1 MSAQQTGEKE
11 TYLTFTLGEETF
23 ALQVR
28 NVREVLDLTDVT
40 KVPRTPKF
48 MRGVINLRGSVVPV
62 VDMRIKFNLPVIQ
75 DTQDTC
81 IIVVEV
87 NLDGEI
93 TEIGALADSVQE
105 VFELGHGDIQPPPS
119 IGMRLQSN
127 FIKGMGKRDEK
138 FIIILDIDKVFS
150 ADELILVSDVT
161 NVPPAGQEA
170 EPETVTEGVT
180 VQDNLTNSF

>member
-11 TYLTFTLGEETF
+11 TYLTFTLAEETF

-40 KVPRTPKF
+40 KVPRTPNF

-62 VDMRIKFNLPVIQ
+62 VDMRIKFGLPTVK
-75 DTQDTC
+75 DTMDTC

-87 NLDGEI
+87 NLDGEK

-105 VFELGHGDIQPPPS
+105 VFELSPGDIQPPPS

-150 ADELILVSDVT
+150 ADELILVNDVSDMASAVKT
-161 NVPPAGQEA
+161 AESELASEDPVSEEA
-170 EPETVTEGVT
+170 TV
-180 VQDNLTNSF
+180 